1 MTELEKLQ
9 AQLRACRHCE
19 GMLEPRPVVH
29 GNPGAPILQ
38 VSQAPGK
45 KVHET
50 GIPFNDASGRR
61 LRQDWYQISDAQFY
75 DPDLFYITS
84 MGHCYPGKGK
94 TGDKKP
100 PRCCFDMWTR
110 REIELK
116 PGTRMMLVIGRE
128 AAFRLFPK
136 REFTELV
143 FQDQEYDG
151 IPCYVLPHPSPLNV
165 RWFRMHPEFETQRM
179 PVIREKLHQVLREA
193 GQTGSGSPGADPGT
207 TMTDRK
213 EAEAVS
219 TGSV

>member
-38 VSQAPGK
+38 VSQAPGR

-61 LRQDWYQISDAQFY
+61 LRQNWYQISDAQFY

-128 AAFRLFPK
+128 AASRLFPK

-193 GQTGSGSPGADPGT
+193 GQTGSGSPGADFGT
-207 TMTDRK
+207 AMTDRK

-219 TGSV
+219 AGSV

>member
-100 PRCCFDMWTR
+100 PRCCFDLWTR

-128 AAFRLFPK
+128 AASRLFPK

-179 PVIREKLHQVLREA
+179 PMIREKLHQVLREA
-193 GQTGSGSPGADPGT
+193 GQTGSGSDKVDSEGASA
-207 TMTDRK
+207 DR
-213 EAEAVS
+213 
-219 TGSV
+219 

>member
-100 PRCCFDMWTR
+100 PRCCFDLWTR

-116 PGTRMMLVIGRE
+116 PGTRMLLVIGRE
-128 AAFRLFPK
+128 AASRLFPK

-193 GQTGSGSPGADPGT
+193 GQDGSGSDKVDSEGASA
-207 TMTDRK
+207 DR
-213 EAEAVS
+213 
-219 TGSV
+219 

>member
-9 AQLRACRHCE
+9 AQLRACRHCD

-128 AAFRLFPK
+128 AASRLFPK

-179 PVIREKLHQVLREA
+179 PVIREKLHQVLKTA
-193 GQTGSGSPGADPGT
+193 GQDGSGSDKVDSEGASA
-207 TMTDRK
+207 DR
-213 EAEAVS
+213 
-219 TGSV
+219 

>member
-50 GIPFNDASGRR
+50 RIPFNDASGRR

-128 AAFRLFPK
+128 AASRLFPK

-143 FQDQEYDG
+143 FQDQEYNG

-193 GQTGSGSPGADPGT
+193 GQTGSGFPGADPGT
-207 TMTDRK
+207 AMTDRK
-213 EAEAVS
+213 EAEAGS
-219 TGSV
+219 AGSV

>member
-100 PRCCFDMWTR
+100 PRCCFDLWTR

-128 AAFRLFPK
+128 AASRLFPK

-151 IPCYVLPHPSPLNV
+151 IPCYVLPHPSPLNA

-193 GQTGSGSPGADPGT
+193 GQDGSGSDKVDSEGASA
-207 TMTDRK
+207 DR
-213 EAEAVS
+213 
-219 TGSV
+219 

>member
-128 AAFRLFPK
+128 AASRLFPK

-193 GQTGSGSPGADPGT
+193 GQDGSGSDKVDSEGASA
-207 TMTDRK
+207 DR
-213 EAEAVS
+213 
-219 TGSV
+219 

>member
-1 MTELEKLQ
+1 
-9 AQLRACRHCE
+9 
-19 GMLEPRPVVH
+19 MLEPRPVVH

-100 PRCCFDMWTR
+100 PRCCFDLWTR

-128 AAFRLFPK
+128 AASRLFPK

>member
-38 VSQAPGK
+38 VSQAPGR

-116 PGTRMMLVIGRE
+116 PGTRMMLVVGRE
-128 AAFRLFPK
+128 AASRLFPK

-151 IPCYVLPHPSPLNV
+151 IPCFVLPHPSPLNV

-193 GQTGSGSPGADPGT
+193 GQTGSGSDKVDSEGASA
-207 TMTDRK
+207 DR
-213 EAEAVS
+213 
-219 TGSV
+219 

>member
-50 GIPFNDASGRR
+50 GIPFNDVSGRR
-61 LRQDWYQISDAQFY
+61 LRQNWYQISDAQFY

-116 PGTRMMLVIGRE
+116 PGTRMMLVVGRE
-128 AAFRLFPK
+128 AASRLFPK

-151 IPCYVLPHPSPLNV
+151 IPCFVLPHPSPLNV

-179 PVIREKLHQVLREA
+179 PVIREKLHQVLKTA
-193 GQTGSGSPGADPGT
+193 GQDGSGSDKVDSEGASA
-207 TMTDRK
+207 DR
-213 EAEAVS
+213 
-219 TGSV
+219 

>member
-128 AAFRLFPK
+128 AASRLFPK

-143 FQDQEYDG
+143 FQDQGYDG

-193 GQTGSGSPGADPGT
+193 GQTGSGSDKVDSEGASA
-207 TMTDRK
+207 DR
-213 EAEAVS
+213 
-219 TGSV
+219 

>member
-50 GIPFNDASGRR
+50 RIPFNDASGRR

-100 PRCCFDMWTR
+100 PRCCFDLWTR

-128 AAFRLFPK
+128 AASRLFPK

-193 GQTGSGSPGADPGT
+193 GQDGSGSDKVDSEGASA
-207 TMTDRK
+207 DR
-213 EAEAVS
+213 
-219 TGSV
+219 

>member
-128 AAFRLFPK
+128 AASRLFPK

-193 GQTGSGSPGADPGT
+193 GQTGSGSDKVDSEGASA
-207 TMTDRK
+207 DR
-213 EAEAVS
+213 
-219 TGSV
+219 

>member
-61 LRQDWYQISDAQFY
+61 LRQNWYQISDAQFY

-128 AAFRLFPK
+128 AASRLFPK

-193 GQTGSGSPGADPGT
+193 GQTGSGSDKVDSEGASA
-207 TMTDRK
+207 DR
-213 EAEAVS
+213 
-219 TGSV
+219 

>member
-9 AQLRACRHCE
+9 AQLKNCRHCQ
-19 GMLEPRPVVH
+19 GMLEPNPVVH
-29 GNPGAPILQ
+29 GHARAPILQ
-38 VSQAPGK
+38 ISQAPGK

-61 LRQDWYQISDAQFY
+61 LRRDWYQITDAQFY

-100 PRCCFDMWTR
+100 PRCCFDLWTK

-128 AAFRLFPK
+128 AANRLFPK
-136 REFTELV
+136 RDFTQLV
-143 FQDQEYDG
+143 FQDQEYEG
-151 IPCYVLPHPSPLNV
+151 IPCFVLPHPSPLNV
-165 RWFRMHPEFETQRM
+165 RWFRMHPEFEAERM
-179 PVIREKLHQVLREA
+179 PVIREKLHRLMEEVRN
-193 GQTGSGSPGADPGT
+193 
-207 TMTDRK
+207 
-213 EAEAVS
+213 AEEDSHCSRNVPS
-219 TGSV
+219 

>member
-29 GNPGAPILQ
+29 GNSGAPILQ
-38 VSQAPGK
+38 VSQAPGR

-116 PGTRMMLVIGRE
+116 PGTRMMLVVGRE
-128 AAFRLFPK
+128 AASRLFPK

-151 IPCYVLPHPSPLNV
+151 IPCFVLPHPSPLNM
-165 RWFRMHPEFETQRM
+165 RWFRMHPEFESQRM

>member
-9 AQLRACRHCE
+9 TQLRACRHCE

-61 LRQDWYQISDAQFY
+61 LRQDWYQISDTQFY

-100 PRCCFDMWTR
+100 PRCCFDLWTR

-128 AAFRLFPK
+128 AASRLFPK

-193 GQTGSGSPGADPGT
+193 GQTGSGSDKVDSEGASA
-207 TMTDRK
+207 DR
-213 EAEAVS
+213 
-219 TGSV
+219 

>member
-38 VSQAPGK
+38 VSQAPGR

-116 PGTRMMLVIGRE
+116 PGTRMMLVVGRE
-128 AAFRLFPK
+128 AASRLFPK

-151 IPCYVLPHPSPLNV
+151 IPCFVLPHPSPLNM
-165 RWFRMHPEFETQRM
+165 RWFRMHPEFESQRM

>member
-94 TGDKKP
+94 TGGKKP
-100 PRCCFDMWTR
+100 PRCCFDLWTR

-128 AAFRLFPK
+128 AASRLFPK

-179 PVIREKLHQVLREA
+179 PVIREKLHQVLKTA
-193 GQTGSGSPGADPGT
+193 GQDGSGSDKVDSEGASA
-207 TMTDRK
+207 DR
-213 EAEAVS
+213 
-219 TGSV
+219 

>member
-75 DPDLFYITS
+75 DPDQ
-84 MGHCYPGKGK
+84 
-94 TGDKKP
+94 
-100 PRCCFDMWTR
+100 
-110 REIELK
+110 
-116 PGTRMMLVIGRE
+116 IGR
-128 AAFRLFPK
+128 AH
-136 REFTELV
+136 V
-143 FQDQEYDG
+143 
-151 IPCYVLPHPSPLNV
+151 
-165 RWFRMHPEFETQRM
+165 
-179 PVIREKLHQVLREA
+179 
-193 GQTGSGSPGADPGT
+193 
-207 TMTDRK
+207 
-213 EAEAVS
+213 
-219 TGSV
+219 

>member
-38 VSQAPGK
+38 VSQAPGR

-61 LRQDWYQISDAQFY
+61 LRQNWYQISDAQFY

-128 AAFRLFPK
+128 AASRLFPK

-143 FQDQEYDG
+143 FQDQGYDG

-193 GQTGSGSPGADPGT
+193 GQTGSGSDKVDSEGASA
-207 TMTDRK
+207 DR
-213 EAEAVS
+213 
-219 TGSV
+219 

>member
-38 VSQAPGK
+38 VSQAPGR

-50 GIPFNDASGRR
+50 GIPFNDVSGRR
-61 LRQDWYQISDAQFY
+61 LRQNWYQISDAQFY

-116 PGTRMMLVIGRE
+116 PGTRMMLVVGRE
-128 AAFRLFPK
+128 AASRLFPK

-151 IPCYVLPHPSPLNV
+151 IPCFVLPHPSPLNV

-193 GQTGSGSPGADPGT
+193 GQTGSGSDKVDSEGASA
-207 TMTDRK
+207 DR
-213 EAEAVS
+213 
-219 TGSV
+219 

>member
-61 LRQDWYQISDAQFY
+61 LRQDWYQISNAQFF

-94 TGDKKP
+94 SGDKKP
-100 PRCCFDMWTR
+100 PRCCFDLWTR

-128 AAFRLFPK
+128 AASRLFPK

-179 PVIREKLHQVLREA
+179 PVIREKLQQVLREA
-193 GQTGSGSPGADPGT
+193 GQDGSGSDKVDSEGASA
-207 TMTDRK
+207 DR
-213 EAEAVS
+213 
-219 TGSV
+219 

>member
-50 GIPFNDASGRR
+50 RIPFNDASGRR

-128 AAFRLFPK
+128 AASRLFPK

-193 GQTGSGSPGADPGT
+193 GQTGSGSDKVDSEGASA
-207 TMTDRK
+207 DR
-213 EAEAVS
+213 
-219 TGSV
+219 

>member
-61 LRQDWYQISDAQFY
+61 LRQNWYQISDAQFY

-128 AAFRLFPK
+128 AASRLFPK

-193 GQTGSGSPGADPGT
+193 GQTGSGSPGADFGT
-207 TMTDRK
+207 AMTDRK

-219 TGSV
+219 AGSV

>member
-38 VSQAPGK
+38 VSQAPGR

-116 PGTRMMLVIGRE
+116 PGTRMMLVVGRE
-128 AAFRLFPK
+128 AASRLFPK

-151 IPCYVLPHPSPLNV
+151 IPCFVLPHPSPLNM
-165 RWFRMHPEFETQRM
+165 RWFRMHPEFESQRM

-219 TGSV
+219 AGSV

>member
-84 MGHCYPGKGK
+84 MGHCYQKKEKTERRLAAWADRHGKNLVAGHTHRPSFPLPGEGRYFND
-94 TGDKKP
+94 GSCVH
-100 PRCCFDMWTR
+100 PRSITALELECGEVSLVKWSVKV
-110 REIELK
+110 REDNL
-116 PGTRMMLVIGRE
+116 LYIGRE
-128 AAFRLFPK
+128 VLGGP
-136 REFTELV
+136 EELAR
-143 FQDQEYDG
+143 
-151 IPCYVLPHPSPLNV
+151 YV
-165 RWFRMHPEFETQRM
+165 
-179 PVIREKLHQVLREA
+179 
-193 GQTGSGSPGADPGT
+193 
-207 TMTDRK
+207 
-213 EAEAVS
+213 
-219 TGSV
+219 

>member
-29 GNPGAPILQ
+29 GNPSAPILQ

-100 PRCCFDMWTR
+100 PRCCFDLWTR

-128 AAFRLFPK
+128 AASRLFPK

-193 GQTGSGSPGADPGT
+193 GQTGSGSDKVDSEGASA
-207 TMTDRK
+207 DR
-213 EAEAVS
+213 
-219 TGSV
+219 

>member
-61 LRQDWYQISDAQFY
+61 LRQNWYQISDAQFY

-128 AAFRLFPK
+128 AASRLFPK

-165 RWFRMHPEFETQRM
+165 RWFRMHPEFEIQRM

-193 GQTGSGSPGADPGT
+193 GQTGSGSPGADFGT
-207 TMTDRK
+207 ALTDRK

-219 TGSV
+219 AGSV

>member
-100 PRCCFDMWTR
+100 PRCCFDLWTR

-128 AAFRLFPK
+128 AASRLFPK

-193 GQTGSGSPGADPGT
+193 GQDGSGSDKVDSEGASA
-207 TMTDRK
+207 DR
-213 EAEAVS
+213 
-219 TGSV
+219 

>member
-9 AQLRACRHCE
+9 VQLRACRHCE

-128 AAFRLFPK
+128 AASRLFPK

-179 PVIREKLHQVLREA
+179 PVIREKLQQVLREA
-193 GQTGSGSPGADPGT
+193 GQDGSGSDKVDSEGGSAD
-207 TMTDRK
+207 R
-213 EAEAVS
+213 
-219 TGSV
+219 

>member
-38 VSQAPGK
+38 VSQAPGR

-61 LRQDWYQISDAQFY
+61 LRQNWYQISDAQFY

-116 PGTRMMLVIGRE
+116 PGTRMMLVVGRE
-128 AAFRLFPK
+128 AASRLFPK

-151 IPCYVLPHPSPLNV
+151 IPCFVLPHPSPLNM
-165 RWFRMHPEFETQRM
+165 RWFRMHPEFESQRM

-219 TGSV
+219 AGSV

>member
-50 GIPFNDASGRR
+50 RIPFNDASGRR

-100 PRCCFDMWTR
+100 PRCCFDLWTR

-128 AAFRLFPK
+128 AASRLFPK

-143 FQDQEYDG
+143 FRDQEYDG

-193 GQTGSGSPGADPGT
+193 GQDGSGSDKVDSEGASA
-207 TMTDRK
+207 DR
-213 EAEAVS
+213 
-219 TGSV
+219 

>member
-38 VSQAPGK
+38 VSQAPGR

-128 AAFRLFPK
+128 AASRLFPK

-179 PVIREKLHQVLREA
+179 PVIREKLHQVLKTA
-193 GQTGSGSPGADPGT
+193 GQDGSGSDKVDSEGASA
-207 TMTDRK
+207 DR
-213 EAEAVS
+213 
-219 TGSV
+219 

>member
-38 VSQAPGK
+38 VSQAPGR

-116 PGTRMMLVIGRE
+116 PGTRMMLVVGRE
-128 AAFRLFPK
+128 AASRLFPK

-151 IPCYVLPHPSPLNV
+151 IPCFVLPHPSPLNV
-165 RWFRMHPEFETQRM
+165 RWFRMHPEFESQRM

-219 TGSV
+219 AGSV

>member
-100 PRCCFDMWTR
+100 PRCCFDLWTR

-128 AAFRLFPK
+128 AASRLFPK

-179 PVIREKLHQVLREA
+179 PVIREKLQQVLREA
-193 GQTGSGSPGADPGT
+193 GQDGSGSDKVDSEGASA
-207 TMTDRK
+207 DR
-213 EAEAVS
+213 
-219 TGSV
+219 

>member
-50 GIPFNDASGRR
+50 RIPFNDASGRR

-100 PRCCFDMWTR
+100 PRCCFDLWTR

-128 AAFRLFPK
+128 AASRLFPK

-143 FQDQEYDG
+143 FRDQEYDG

-193 GQTGSGSPGADPGT
+193 GQTGSGSDKVDSEGASA
-207 TMTDRK
+207 DR
-213 EAEAVS
+213 
-219 TGSV
+219 

>member
-50 GIPFNDASGRR
+50 RIPFNDASGRR

-128 AAFRLFPK
+128 AASRLFPK

-143 FQDQEYDG
+143 FRDQEYDG

-193 GQTGSGSPGADPGT
+193 GQDGSGSDKVDSEGASA
-207 TMTDRK
+207 DR
-213 EAEAVS
+213 
-219 TGSV
+219 